1 METKERI
8 YATAE
13 EIGVLFGAPMRRLV
27 MKLAAAGTIRSA
39 KLGSSRQAVRLYRV
53 ADVLE
58 WIESHEEPREAAE

>member
-8 YATAE
+8 YATAD
-13 EIGVLFGAPMRRLV
+13 EIGELFGSPMRRLV

-39 KLGSSRQAVRLYRV
+39 KLGKTVQAARLYRV

-58 WIESHEEPREAAE
+58 WIEAHEEPRETAE